1 MRESTLVIAYSV
13 GQRLRE
19 IGIRLALT
27 FVGILVGF
35 ALSVA
40 LARFLSSQLFG
51 VSAYDPTTF
60 AFVAL
65 LVVAVGLMASLI
77 PAWRAT
83 RVDPMVTL
91 RAE

>member
-1 MRESTLVIAYSV
+1 LRESTLVIAYSV

-40 LARFLSSQLFG
+40 LARFLSSS
-51 VSAYDPTTF
+51 VS
-60 AFVAL
+60 V
-65 LVVAVGLMASLI
+65 
-77 PAWRAT
+77 
-83 RVDPMVTL
+83 
-91 RAE
+91 